1 MQGSRSVLFTFNWYH
16 MILLIQVS
24 GQAVKQ
30 SAIGVKITASLLHHS
45 VLLIFVIV
53 YSLNDIIE

>member
-30 SAIGVKITASLLHHS
+30 SVIGVKTTASLLHHS
-45 VLLIFVIV
+45 VLLVFVIV
-53 YSLNDIIE
+53 YSINNIIE